1 MSFSSQIKDELSRQA
16 GAARHCQ
23 IAELTAILTMC
34 GGVRISA
41 DDRYT
46 VLVHTEN
53 LYVARKF
60 CILLHR
66 IFRITGQVRVRTS
79 KARRQGGCIYTVVV
93 GSNEDALRILQ
104 ASRLL
109 RSELEIEEEMSL
121 VDNTVVRQ
129 NCCRRAF
136 LRGAF
141 LASGSVSDPKK
152 SYHFEIVALTQP
164 KAEQLREMMV
174 QFGLDAR
181 ITPRKGHYVVYL
193 KEGAQIVDML
203 GIMEAP
209 KSLMEMENVRIV
221 REIKNTV
228 NRKVNCET
236 ANLGKTVSAS
246 LRQREDIEYL
256 EETGYL
262 EKLPTALQETARLRL
277 ENPDIP
283 LSELGAM
290 HQPPV
295 GKSGV
300 NHRLRKICNEADR
313 IRRSAKRSGN
323 C

>member
-1 MSFSSQIKDELSRQA
+1 MSFSGEIKDELSKQMSQ
-16 GAARHCQ
+16 ARHCQ

-41 DDRYT
+41 ADRYT

-60 CILLHR
+60 CALLHR
-66 IFRITGQVRVRTS
+66 IFKITGQVRVHTP
-79 KARRQGGCIYTVVV
+79 KTRRQHGSIYTVVV

-104 ASRLL
+104 ATKLL

-121 VDNTVVRQ
+121 VDNMIVRQ
-129 NCCRRAF
+129 SCCRRAF

-141 LASGSVSDPKK
+141 LTSGSVSDPHK
-152 SYHFEIVALTQP
+152 SYHFEIVAPAQS
-164 KAEQLREMMV
+164 KAEQLKDMMV

-209 KSLMEMENVRIV
+209 KSLMEMENVRIL

-236 ANLGKTVSAS
+236 ANLGKTVNAAV
-246 LRQREDIEYL
+246 RQIEDIEYL
-256 EETGYL
+256 EETGAL
-262 EKLPTALQETARLRL
+262 EKLPEALQETAQLRIKYRDL
-277 ENPDIP
+277 P
-283 LSELGAM
+283 LRELGEL
-290 HQPPV
+290 HNPPV

-300 NHRLRKICNEADR
+300 NHRLRKLSSEAAR
-313 IRRSAKRSGN
+313 IKRAMS
-323 C
+323 